1 MKKVLSIIIAAFCI
15 SLTYSYADNDKSTQE
30 PKKPIM
36 IFKGKPTVGIE
47 RSAQYVN
54 AVLNLETK
62 TIEMEFYGL
71 GDGEI
76 YIVDSDNKVV
86 DSVMLTWEM
95 TSVIMNSPINEGYY
109 YLVVSC
115 SEFYGEGVFEI

>member
-1 MKKVLSIIIAAFCI
+1 
-15 SLTYSYADNDKSTQE
+15 
-30 PKKPIM
+30 
-36 IFKGKPTVGIE
+36 
-47 RSAQYVN
+47 
-54 AVLNLETK
+54 
-62 TIEMEFYGL
+62 MEFYGL

>member
-1 MKKVLSIIIAAFCI
+1 MKKVLSIILAAFCI
-15 SLTYSYADNDKSTQE
+15 SLTYSYADNAKSTQE

-54 AVLNLETK
+54 AVLNIETK

-76 YIVDSDNKVV
+76 YIVDSNNKIV
-86 DSVMLTWEM
+86 DSTIITLGM
-95 TSVIMNSPINEGYY
+95 TSVIMDSPINDGYY
-109 YLVVSC
+109 YLVISC
-115 SEFYGEGVFEI
+115 SDFYGEGIFQI